1 MSFTKVDICSQ
12 ALALIRANSI
22 SSFQEDSE
30 EARSCSLLYDSFV
43 KDIFSRYPWSFA
55 TKNQSFACLAQTPDD
70 TRYKYAYQLPHDWLR
85 ILAVYD
91 KEGNLIDDYEISGE
105 DLANSGNDGNEY
117 TLLLANS
124 GNGIKI
130 KYTRY
135 VNEASWPGYFINYAI
150 HALADL
156 LAGPITDDDATI
168 EKMHRLAYGG
178 PGEGERGGK
187 FAVATYTD
195 TQQQPSTEM
204 DSNILIAA
212 RFA

>member
-30 EARSCSLLYDSFV
+30 EAKTCSLLYDSFV

-55 TKNQSFACLAQTPDD
+55 TKIQNLSRLAVDPED
-70 TRYKYAYQLPHDWLR
+70 TKYKCAYAMPNDWLR
-85 ILAVYD
+85 VLAVYD
-91 KEGNLIDDYEISGE
+91 SNGNLIDDYEISGE
-105 DLANSGNDGNEY
+105 DLSNSSNGVNVPI
-117 TLLLANS
+117 LLSNS
-124 GNGIKI
+124 SNGVKI

-135 VNEASWPGYFINYAI
+135 VPESNWPGYFINYAI

>member
-22 SSFQEDSE
+22 SSFQEDSN
-30 EARSCSLLYDSFV
+30 EAKTCSLLYDSFV

-55 TKNQSFACLAQTPDD
+55 TKIQNLARLAVDPTD
-70 TRYKYAYQLPHDWLR
+70 TKYQYAYAMPNDWLR

-91 KEGNLIDDYEISGE
+91 NNGNLIDDYEISGE
-105 DLANSGNDGNEY
+105 NFSNTENGVKAPI
-117 TLLLANS
+117 LLTNTE
-124 GNGIKI
+124 NGVKI

-135 VNEASWPGYFINYAI
+135 VDEASWPGYFINYAI

-156 LAGPITDDDATI
+156 LARPITDDDTII

-178 PGEGERGGK
+178 PSEGERGGK

>member
-30 EARSCSLLYDSFV
+30 EAKTCSLLYDSFV

-55 TKNQSFACLAQTPDD
+55 TKIQVLSRLAIDPED
-70 TRYKYAYQLPHDWLR
+70 TKYKYAYAMPNDWLR
-85 ILAVYD
+85 VLAVYD
-91 KEGNLIDDYEISGE
+91 NNGNLIDDYEISGE
-105 DLANSGNDGNEY
+105 DLANSSSGVK
-117 TLLLANS
+117 TPVLLANS
-124 GNGIKI
+124 SSGVKI

-135 VNEASWPGYFINYAI
+135 VEESNWPGYFINYAI

-168 EKMHRLAYGG
+168 DKMHRLAYGG

>member
-30 EARSCSLLYDSFV
+30 EAKTCSLLYDSFV

-55 TKNQSFACLAQTPDD
+55 TKIQNLSRLAVDPED
-70 TRYKYAYQLPHDWLR
+70 TKYKYAYAMPNDWLR
-85 ILAVYD
+85 VLAVYD
-91 KEGNLIDDYEISGE
+91 SNGNLIDDYEISGE
-105 DLANSGNDGNEY
+105 DLSNS
-117 TLLLANS
+117 S
-124 GNGIKI
+124 NGVKI

-135 VNEASWPGYFINYAI
+135 VSESNWPGYFINYAI

-168 EKMHRLAYGG
+168 DKMHRLAYGG

>member
-1 MSFTKVDICSQ
+1 MSFTKIDICSQ

-30 EARSCSLLYDSFV
+30 EARTCSLLYNSFV

-55 TKNQSFACLAQTPDD
+55 TKIQCLSRLTLTPDD
-70 TRYKYAYQLPHDWLR
+70 TKYKYVYVMPHDWQR

-91 KEGNLIDDYEISGE
+91 NNGNLIDDYEISGE
-105 DLANSGNDGNEY
+105 DLTNQDNGVK
-117 TLLLANS
+117 TPVLLTNQD
-124 GNGIKI
+124 NGVKI

-135 VNEASWPGYFINYAI
+135 VDEANWPGYFINYAI
-150 HALADL
+150 YALADL
-156 LAGPITDDDATI
+156 LSGPITDDDATI

-178 PGEGERGGK
+178 PAEGERGGK
-187 FAVATYTD
+187 FAVATYID
-195 TQQQPSTEM
+195 TQQQPSSEI

>member
-1 MSFTKVDICSQ
+1 MPFTKVDICSQ

-30 EARSCSLLYDSFV
+30 EARTCSLLYDSFV

-55 TKNQSFACLAQTPDD
+55 TKIQVLACLAVDPVNTK
-70 TRYKYAYQLPHDWLR
+70 YKYAYAMPNDWQR

-91 KEGNLIDDYEISGE
+91 NNGNLIDDYEISGE
-105 DLANSGNDGNEY
+105 DLTNNQNGGK
-117 TLLLANS
+117 TPILLTNNQ
-124 GNGIKI
+124 NGVKI

-135 VNEASWPGYFINYAI
+135 VDESNWPGYFVNYAI

-156 LAGPITDDDATI
+156 LAGPITDDDSTI

-178 PGEGERGGK
+178 PGECERGGK

-195 TQQQPSTEM
+195 TQQQPSAEM

-212 RFA
+212 RFS